1 MVHLIHIEPKYMV
14 RIPSRYN
21 NVQIIEG
28 HTSPRRKIRY
38 SRAGLRLSA
47 RWVSPLYL
55 QTDLKE
61 KGVSYRGQSAREKLH
76 EPSSLILSPISVNA
90 WMKSA
95 VSFDET
101 CPLSRLSMF
110 KPSVQSAQRETSGA
124 IASASEPS
132 GVISEKDRGDDMS
145 GVAPA
150 PPEPSNGGAQFAVA
164 ISVMSARSKRS
175 GRSSS
180 PLRTGNLVWLST

>member
-1 MVHLIHIEPKYMV
+1 MAK
-14 RIPSRYN
+14 
-21 NVQIIEG
+21 
-28 HTSPRRKIRY
+28 
-38 SRAGLRLSA
+38 A
-47 RWVSPLYL
+47 RGRVG
-55 QTDLKE
+55 K
-61 KGVSYRGQSAREKLH
+61 KLH
-76 EPSSLILSPISVNA
+76 APSNLILSPISVNA

-101 CPLSRLSMF
+101 CPPSRLSMF
-110 KPSVQSAQRETSGA
+110 KPSVQSAQREISGA

-132 GVISEKDRGDDMS
+132 GVTSEKDRGDAVS
-145 GVAPA
+145 VVAPA
-150 PPEPSNGGAQFAVA
+150 APESNGGAQFAVA

>member
-1 MVHLIHIEPKYMV
+1 MV
-14 RIPSRYN
+14 RIPPRYN

-38 SRAGLRLSA
+38 SRAGVRLSA

-61 KGVSYRGQSAREKLH
+61 KGGKLSWARREEGGRLH
-76 EPSSLILSPISVNA
+76 APSNLILSPISVNA

-95 VSFDET
+95 VSFDAT
-101 CPLSRLSMF
+101 CPLSRLSIF
-110 KPSVQSAQRETSGA
+110 KPSVQSAQREISGA

-132 GVISEKDRGDDMS
+132 GVTSEKDRGDDMS

-150 PPEPSNGGAQFAVA
+150 PPEPSDGGAQFAVA

>member
-1 MVHLIHIEPKYMV
+1 M
-14 RIPSRYN
+14 
-21 NVQIIEG
+21 
-28 HTSPRRKIRY
+28 
-38 SRAGLRLSA
+38 
-47 RWVSPLYL
+47 
-55 QTDLKE
+55 
-61 KGVSYRGQSAREKLH
+61 H
-76 EPSSLILSPISVNA
+76 EPSNLILSPISVNA

-132 GVISEKDRGDDMS
+132 GVINEKDRGEDMS

-150 PPEPSNGGAQFAVA
+150 LPGPSNGGAQFAVA

-180 PLRTGNLVWLST
+180 PLRTGNLVWLSIKCRCFRLLSYTILQ